1 MSPRHQ
7 ELVQPLGWARPKG
20 YSNGVV
26 ARGRMV
32 FVAGQIGWDPTSSK
46 PKLGKTFAAQ
56 FDQALANVVA
66 VVREAGGR
74 PEDLARVTLYVEDK
88 KEYLAAVKQIGESW
102 RRRVGRH
109 YPAMTLVE
117 VSSLLEKTAKLEIE
131 ATAVLPDEQQTVIG
145 APLPAK
151 KPAAPRYG

>member
-7 ELVQPLGWARPKG
+7 ELVQPLGWARHRG

-26 ARGRMV
+26 AKGRMV

-46 PKLGKTFAAQ
+46 AKLGKTFAAQ
-56 FDQALANVVA
+56 FDLALANAVA

-74 PEDLARVTLYVEDK
+74 PEHLARVTIYVSDK
-88 KEYLAAVKQIGESW
+88 QEYLAALKQVGQSW
-102 RRRVGRH
+102 RRRVGHH

-117 VSSLLEKTAKLEIE
+117 VSSLLEKGAKVEIE
-131 ATAVLPDEQQTVIG
+131 ATAVLPEEPVAVGVATARKSSPV
-145 APLPAK
+145 
-151 KPAAPRYG
+151 R

>member
-7 ELVQPLGWARPKG
+7 QLVQPLGWARPRG

-26 ARGRMV
+26 AKGRMV
-32 FVAGQIGWDPTSSK
+32 FVAGQIGWDPTSLK

-56 FDQALANVVA
+56 FDQALSNALS

-74 PEDLARVTLYVEDK
+74 PEDLARVTIYVSDK
-88 KEYLAAVKQIGESW
+88 KEYLASLKQVGQAW
-102 RRRVGRH
+102 RKRVGQH

-117 VSSLLEKTAKLEIE
+117 VSSLLEKGAKVEIE
-131 ATAVLPDEQQTVIG
+131 VTAVLPEEPVPG
-145 APLPAK
+145 PVVPAVR
-151 KPAAPRYG
+151 KPPVR

>member
-26 ARGRMV
+26 AKGKLV

-56 FDQALANVVA
+56 FDQALANAVA

-74 PEDLARVTLYVEDK
+74 PEDLARVTIYVSDK
-88 KEYLAAVKQIGESW
+88 KEYLAAMKDVGAAW

-109 YPAMTLVE
+109 YPAMSLVE
-117 VSSLLEKTAKLEIE
+117 VSALLEKGAKVEIE
-131 ATAVLPDEQQTVIG
+131 VTAVLPEELPAVAVAPVKKAG
-145 APLPAK
+145 APP
-151 KPAAPRYG
+151 PR

>member
-7 ELVQPLGWARPKG
+7 QLVQPLGWARPKG

-26 ARGRMV
+26 AKGRMV
-32 FVAGQIGWDPTSSK
+32 FVAGQIGWDPASLK

-56 FDQALANVVA
+56 FDQALSNALA

-74 PEDLARVTLYVEDK
+74 PEDLARVTIYVSDK
-88 KEYLAAVKQIGESW
+88 KEYLAAVKQVGQAW
-102 RRRVGRH
+102 RKRVGHH

-117 VSSLLEKTAKLEIE
+117 VSSLLEKGAKVEIE
-131 ATAVLPDEQQTVIG
+131 CTAVVEEETVG
-145 APLPAK
+145 APIPSAR
-151 KPAAPRYG
+151 KPVR

>member
-1 MSPRHQ
+1 VSPRHQ
-7 ELVQPLGWARPKG
+7 QLVQPLGWARPKG

-26 ARGRMV
+26 AKGRMV

-56 FDQALANVVA
+56 FDQALSNALA

-74 PEDLARVTLYVEDK
+74 PEDLARVTIYVSDK
-88 KEYLAAVKQIGESW
+88 AEYLASTKKIGEAW
-102 RRRVGRH
+102 RKRVGHH

-117 VSSLLEKTAKLEIE
+117 VSSLLERGAKVEIE
-131 ATAVLPDEQQTVIG
+131 VTAVVAEEPTG
-145 APLPAK
+145 APLATARRP
-151 KPAAPRYG
+151 PVR

>member
-7 ELVQPLGWARPKG
+7 ELVQPLGWARPRG

-26 ARGRMV
+26 AKGRMV

-56 FDQALANVVA
+56 FDQALANAVA

-74 PEDLARVTLYVEDK
+74 PEDLARVTLYVADK
-88 KEYLAAVKQIGESW
+88 KEYLAALKQAGQAW
-102 RRRVGRH
+102 KRRVGHH

-117 VSSLLEKTAKLEIE
+117 VSSLLEKGAKVEIE
-131 ATAVLPDEQQTVIG
+131 ATAVLPEEP
-145 APLPAK
+145 APAM
-151 KPAAPRYG
+151 AAPARKPPVR

>member
-7 ELVQPLGWARPKG
+7 QLVQPLGWARPRG

-26 ARGRMV
+26 AKGRMV
-32 FVAGQIGWDPTSSK
+32 FVAGQVGWDPTSSK

-56 FDQALANVVA
+56 FDQALSNALA

-74 PEDLARVTLYVEDK
+74 PEDLARVTIYVSDK
-88 KEYLAAVKQIGESW
+88 KEYLASVKQVGQAW
-102 RRRVGRH
+102 RKRVGHH

-117 VSSLLEKTAKLEIE
+117 VKSLLEKGAKVEIE
-131 ATAVLPDEQQTVIG
+131 CTAVLEEAAAG
-145 APLPAK
+145 APLPSTR
-151 KPAAPRYG
+151 KPPVR